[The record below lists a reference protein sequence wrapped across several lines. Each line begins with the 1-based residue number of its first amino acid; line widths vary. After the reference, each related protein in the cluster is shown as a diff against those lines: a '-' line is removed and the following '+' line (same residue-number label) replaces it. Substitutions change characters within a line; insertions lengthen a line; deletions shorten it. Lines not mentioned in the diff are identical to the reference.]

1 MSLSRIKTASGHQ
14 FHGTG
19 WVDKNQCLFS
29 VTPGLPL
36 GDVLESISNLLD
48 TLEDPIHEAAMG
60 ERPLQ
65 DNHAWLVLHTLHSA
79 KAALDALADGLDQV
93 ILPNPH
99 SEPLADTTEA

>member
-1 MSLSRIKTASGHQ
+1 MSISRIKTAEGHQ

-19 WVDKNQCLFS
+19 WVEKKQNLFS

-36 GDVLESISNLLD
+36 RDVLDSVSDLLS
-48 TLEDPIHEAAMG
+48 TLEDPIYEAAMG

-65 DNHAWLVLHTLHSA
+65 DNYAWLVLHTLHSA